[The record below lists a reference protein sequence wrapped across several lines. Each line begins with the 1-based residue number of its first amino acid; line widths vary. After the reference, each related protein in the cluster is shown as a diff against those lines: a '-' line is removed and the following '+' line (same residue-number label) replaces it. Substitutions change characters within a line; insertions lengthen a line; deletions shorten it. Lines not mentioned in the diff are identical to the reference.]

1 MECYKRDGYGESACK
16 YAKFSPMTCRAEC
29 THTCVM
35 MAESRRVEAEVKV
48 MDTEQKLRQYRD
60 VIRPIA
66 ANCRAIIDLWEAE
79 EKASEAKP
87 VATHDPRETLLA
99 IAEEMGR
106 GQGPLAGYAERILLA
121 CKRAYNAIDSAVC
134 GIDAASSADVDA
146 VRKAAD
152 ETIGDFDERK
162 LGNA

>member
-1 MECYKRDGYGESACK
+1 MECYKKDDYGESACK

-29 THTCVM
+29 THPCVM

-79 EKASEAKP
+79 EKAENAKP
-87 VATHDPRETLLA
+87 SVAPNPRETLLE
-99 IAEEMGR
+99 IANEMVR
-106 GQGPLAGYAERILLA
+106 GHGTLAEFAERILVA

-134 GIDAASSADVDA
+134 CIDAASGADVDA

-152 ETIGDFDERK
+152 ETIGVFGE
-162 LGNA
+162 

>member
-1 MECYKRDGYGESACK
+1 MECYKCDDYGESACK
-16 YAKFSPMTCRAEC
+16 HAKFSPMTCRAEC

-35 MAESRRVEAEVKV
+35 TAESRRVEAEVKM

-79 EKASEAKP
+79 AKAEERAEKENQT
-87 VATHDPRETLLA
+87 VAPNPRETLLE
-99 IAEEMGR
+99 IANEMVS
-106 GQGPLAGYAERILLA
+106 GPETLAGYAERILVA
-121 CKRAYNAIDSAVC
+121 CKRAYNAIDAAVC
-134 GIDAASSADVDA
+134 GIDAASNADVDA

-152 ETIGDFDERK
+152 ETIGDFGE
-162 LGNA
+162 